1 MTRVESSALSGSA
14 LRAASTDSSYRVV
27 GGINDMP
34 FVYCL
39 RIGVK
44 KTWSLYSLSSA
55 SDMIAM
61 YDIRELVSTS
71 STGEVSFQ
79 DELGRLVRDEVIPG
93 GGGAGEGEGIDGVV
107 KLMML
112 LMAQRESAICQCQI
126 SSSWRPEGNRR
137 RRLLAKV
144 TQHHVTRRGPAF
156 RCFNR
161 CQNPSTC
168 Q

>member
-1 MTRVESSALSGSA
+1 
-14 LRAASTDSSYRVV
+14 
-27 GGINDMP
+27 MP

-93 GGGAGEGEGIDGVV
+93 GGAWG
-107 KLMML
+107 
-112 LMAQRESAICQCQI
+112 
-126 SSSWRPEGNRR
+126 
-137 RRLLAKV
+137 
-144 TQHHVTRRGPAF
+144 RG
-156 RCFNR
+156 RGR
-161 CQNPSTC
+161 GRG
-168 Q
+168 

>member
-1 MTRVESSALSGSA
+1 MLF
-14 LRAASTDSSYRVV
+14 SY
-27 GGINDMP
+27 
-34 FVYCL
+34 YL
-39 RIGVK
+39 RIGVG

-55 SDMIAM
+55 SDMIAI
-61 YDIRELVSTS
+61 YDVRDLVSAT

-79 DELGRLVRDEVIPG
+79 DELGRLVRDEVIPAGGRG
-93 GGGAGEGEGIDGVV
+93 GGGGREGGVIDGVV

-137 RRLLAKV
+137 RRLLVKV
-144 TQHHVTRRGPAF
+144 TQHHVTRPGPAF

-161 CQNPSTC
+161 CQNPSPC